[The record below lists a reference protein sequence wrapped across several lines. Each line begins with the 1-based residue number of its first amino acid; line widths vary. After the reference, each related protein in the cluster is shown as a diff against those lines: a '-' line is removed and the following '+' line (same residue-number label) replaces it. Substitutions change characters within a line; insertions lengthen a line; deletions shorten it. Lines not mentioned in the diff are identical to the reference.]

1 MCICVCDLEELGSSL
16 CGGETGLGEGQ
27 GDAVVGAEK
36 RWKQISRER
45 EGEKECVRL
54 LILKRRQIHKQKR

>member
-45 EGEKECVRL
+45 EREKKNVCGC
-54 LILKRRQIHKQKR
+54 